1 VLTVVNFPFFCSID
15 SLRKLHRKA
24 QGIDAY
30 FDSNVR
36 TCTMKAAWDKVRDS
50 LERGMD
56 YQQSR
61 CAVLILSSRTAT
73 IVEAQVR
80 QEFLTTLANEIIGP
94 LTALKVSQALRAW
107 TGLVRSFLTCP
118 KGIAQSHARAGQ
130 TRSQGVCRRTHR
142 FLKKDSQVRGSI
154 H

>member
-1 VLTVVNFPFFCSID
+1 M
-15 SLRKLHRKA
+15 R
-24 QGIDAY
+24 
-30 FDSNVR
+30 
-36 TCTMKAAWDKVRDS
+36 AAWDKVRDS

-61 CAVLILSSRTAT
+61 CAVLILSSRAAT

-94 LTALKVSQALRAW
+94 LTALKVSQGLHAW
-107 TGLVRSFLTCP
+107 MGLVRSFLTCL
-118 KGIAQSHARAGQ
+118 KGITQLHARAGQ
-130 TRSQGVCRRTHR
+130 TRSQGVCRRTQR
-142 FLKKDSQVRGSI
+142 LLKKDSQVRGSI